1 MVYNQSKIRSSLKDE
16 TMSDILHVHDV
27 MLADPQQCLT
37 GGLQLKIT
45 SPSTIR
51 DKMTMNANVGVK
63 VCDIFDGER
72 FHGEVTEVLYHDIHA
87 QYMYRVV
94 FSDGDSC
101 DYWRHEL
108 EMVKCRCESNSD
120 SDA

>member
-1 MVYNQSKIRSSLKDE
+1 MFDRRTTAENNV
-16 TMSDILHVHDV
+16 
-27 MLADPQQCLT
+27 
-37 GGLQLKIT
+37 
-45 SPSTIR
+45 R
-51 DKMTMNANVGVK
+51 DKMSMNKNVGVK
-63 VCDIFDGER
+63 ACDIFNGDR
-72 FHGEVTEVLYHDIHA
+72 FHGEVTEVIYHDVNS
-87 QYMYRVV
+87 QYMYEVV